1 VIEGSHT
8 VQPIR
13 VITMS
18 IADLSNVLS
27 IFKGSEPDPE
37 AQKQLFKEVLLMTLA
52 RASSSDSA
60 IQHIEVESI
69 QGILQRETG
78 DEFSVADVRKAA
90 RSDLYEK
97 VPLKKYLSSASK
109 KLTSEDRVR
118 IVRTLAEV
126 IKSDTEVS
134 VLEIDFFNSIAEALK
149 ATPAELMGLSAG

>member
-1 VIEGSHT
+1 
-8 VQPIR
+8 
-13 VITMS
+13 MS

-27 IFKGSEPDPE
+27 IFGGSEPDPE
-37 AQKQLFKEVLLMTLA
+37 AQKELFKEVLLMTLA
-52 RASSSDSA
+52 RASSSDSN
-60 IQHIEVESI
+60 IQQIEVESI

-97 VPLKKYLSSASK
+97 VPLPKYIAGATKKLSS
-109 KLTSEDRVR
+109 EYRVK
-118 IVRTLAEV
+118 IIQTLAEV

-149 ATPAELMGLSAG
+149 ASPAELIGLSSG